1 MAMTT
6 ALYEKT
12 SFPEEI
18 EEGLIPEPSEGEIEQ
33 FKQQVS
39 EWIKIDDQIR
49 KLSIAL
55 RERRTHQKA
64 LGKKVQEFMIQH
76 KYSNIDTKHGL
87 IKSNCIDTP
96 VPVKLTEVRTKVDQL
111 DDSVK
116 LSKKEIIE
124 KFFEGERPTVKKQ
137 SLLRKVPKVSMH
149 LDL

>member
-1 MAMTT
+1 MTT
-6 ALYEKT
+6 LYEKE
-12 SFPEEI
+12 SFPEENI
-18 EEGLIPEPSEGEIEQ
+18 EDLIPEPSENEIAQ
-33 FKQQVS
+33 FKQQIS

-76 KYSNIDTKHGL
+76 KYSNIDTKHGV
-87 IKSNCIDTP
+87 IKSNCLDVQLPI
-96 VPVKLTEVRTKVDQL
+96 KLTEVRTKVEEL